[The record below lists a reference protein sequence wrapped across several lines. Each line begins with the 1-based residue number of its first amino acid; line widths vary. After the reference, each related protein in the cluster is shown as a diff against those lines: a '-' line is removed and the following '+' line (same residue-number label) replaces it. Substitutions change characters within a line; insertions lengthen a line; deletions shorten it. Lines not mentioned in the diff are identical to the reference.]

1 MPGHAT
7 PRRKSRADIAQDIVL
22 RARDRSPGRHRS
34 MCPSAYGRGAHAGA
48 GATRIN
54 RDALFD
60 GHEGK
65 IGVPTDIQSAKPP
78 VKNP

>member
-1 MPGHAT
+1 
-7 PRRKSRADIAQDIVL
+7 
-22 RARDRSPGRHRS
+22 
-34 MCPSAYGRGAHAGA
+34 MCPAAYGHGAHAGA
-48 GATRIN
+48 GATRIK

-78 VKNP
+78 AKNP